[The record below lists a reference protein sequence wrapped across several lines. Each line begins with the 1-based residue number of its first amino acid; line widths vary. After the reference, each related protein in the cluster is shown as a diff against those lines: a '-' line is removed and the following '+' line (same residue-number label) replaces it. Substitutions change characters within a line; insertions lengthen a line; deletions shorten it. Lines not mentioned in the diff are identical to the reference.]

1 MSASLAVGRQFMR
14 GRDVLVTPVLTPN
27 VSSYSGE
34 STAFLVWARSH
45 SKTQPP
51 FFTAYVPQ
59 TAFLPSRRRVI
70 WCDWYPNNHE
80 SEELVSCRWKRKEKK
95 KNTVNVDHD
104 APLGHVHLLMR
115 SGAAPLALAFAF
127 GLLNPHERRS
137 TICPVHFLSH
147 EGSAE
152 GTPSSMMAIRRECW
166 CTTYTTNIRRFFF
179 RDCLRCHPVSER
191 YPPTKFPGC
200 APIDGV
206 DVLSRKQMGL

>member
-95 KNTVNVDHD
+95 NKHGKRRPRCASRTCPFAYALGRRAARSCIRIRVIETAR
-104 APLGHVHLLMR
+104 APQHHMPR
-115 SGAAPLALAFAF
+115 S
-127 GLLNPHERRS
+127 
-137 TICPVHFLSH
+137 
-147 EGSAE
+147 
-152 GTPSSMMAIRRECW
+152 
-166 CTTYTTNIRRFFF
+166 FFK
-179 RDCLRCHPVSER
+179 P
-191 YPPTKFPGC
+191 
-200 APIDGV
+200 
-206 DVLSRKQMGL
+206 